1 LNLTG
6 DLRIRVYFAR
16 GYSQDFIKFVVRARV
31 YLVRA
36 TPLKFSGACINKIW
50 SPH

>member
-1 LNLTG
+1 MDFTG
-6 DLRIRVYFAR
+6 DLTIRVYFAR
-16 GYSQDFIKFVVRARV
+16 GYPQEFIEFVVRVRV

-36 TPLKFSGACINKIW
+36 TPFRFNGACINKIW